1 MFVVWRSRGEPHPLV
16 LNLPLTPHRKP
27 FPRRLFYRLG
37 YRRDH
42 QRELRMLM
50 GKSYIDSLS

>member
-1 MFVVWRSRGEPHPLV
+1 V